1 MTAVTAPARGGTRG
15 RTLNVVRLQL
25 INSQS
30 LVWVPLLILAGT
42 LVICLFIFA
51 MIPGDGVKPT
61 GAANAPLW
69 YFAALGVQAMTL
81 SFPFS
86 QAMSITRR
94 EFFIGTVAFGAIG
107 SAMMASLFLVLALIE
122 RATEGYG
129 MNGMFAY
136 LPWLFEPGWASA
148 WLSYF
153 TLTMFLFVAG
163 FWIATAYKRFGTLVL
178 SVVMTALAL
187 AIVIAVFFIT
197 RTGSWPSI
205 IEFFAGL
212 GPLAFTLYGLGL
224 TALMSVG
231 AYLTLRKAIV
241 S

>member
-1 MTAVTAPARGGTRG
+1 MTAVTAPARSGTG
-15 RTLNVVRLQL
+15 SRTLNVVRLQL

-30 LVWVPLLILAGT
+30 LIWVPLLILAGA

-51 MIPGDGVKPT
+51 MIPGDDVKPT

-69 YFAALGVQAMTL
+69 YFAALGIQAMTL

-94 EFFIGTVAFGAIG
+94 EFFVGTVMFGAIG
-107 SAMMASLFLVLALIE
+107 SALMASLFLVLALIE
-122 RATEGYG
+122 QATGGYG

-153 TLTMFLFVAG
+153 TMTLFLFVIG
-163 FWIATAYKRFGTLVL
+163 FWIATLYKRFGTLVL
-178 SVVMTALAL
+178 SIVMTALAL
-187 AIVIAVFFIT
+187 ALVIAVFIIT
-197 RTGSWPSI
+197 RTGSWPPI

-212 GPLAFTLYGLGL
+212 GPLAFTLYGLAL
-224 TALMSVG
+224 TAVIAVG
-231 AYLTLRKAIV
+231 AYLTLRKATV
-241 S
+241 